1 VFPSFFQDLLSQVF
15 ATYPNDLILPGW
27 EFEYDCDSDYNQN
40 HTKDILQPIGLSI
53 SCLECPKGRDG
64 ENKEWDL
71 DEMHC
76 SQDPRDKEWKKFV
89 NHLHSARHRESVRK
103 RLAFVERISSSLAD

>member
-15 ATYPNDLILPGW
+15 ATYPDDLILPGW
-27 EFEYDCDSDYNQN
+27 EFEYECDSDSSHN
-40 HTKDILQPIGLSI
+40 HTKNILQPNGLSI
-53 SCLECPKGRDG
+53 RCLECPKNRDG

-71 DEMHC
+71 NEMHY

-89 NHLHSARHRESVRK
+89 NHLHSARHREFVRK
-103 RLAFVERISSSLAD
+103 RLPLVERISSSLD